1 MKKVLLFLMSSLFLS
16 ACTTT
21 DTLHTFSIDAR
32 TKDVAFENL
41 VIVTNG
47 AELYIQPTY
56 QLFAI
61 EHTNDEP
68 ADLVQQASFGLYD
81 EDNTLFYSVNMGA
94 NQAGVLD
101 TRTDP
106 LEGNLIGVTVPS
118 KNIEA
123 GKNISIEF
131 TYEKNN
137 QEITKKVEVAL
148 QESK

>member
-1 MKKVLLFLMSSLFLS
+1 MKKTILFLMSSLFLS

-21 DTLHTFSIDAR
+21 NTLHTFSIDAR
-32 TKDVAFENL
+32 TKDVALENL
-41 VIVTNG
+41 VMVTNG
-47 AELYIQPTY
+47 TELYIQPTY

-61 EHTNDEP
+61 EHTNDEST
-68 ADLVQQASFGLYD
+68 DVVQQASMRFYD
-81 EDNTLFYSVNMGA
+81 EDNTLFYSVSMGP

-106 LEGNLIGVTVPS
+106 LEGNLVGFTVPS

>member
-32 TKDVAFENL
+32 TKDVALENL

-56 QLFAI
+56 QFFAI

-68 ADLVQQASFGLYD
+68 TDLVQQASFGLYD

-106 LEGNLIGVTVPS
+106 LEGNLIGSTIPS

>member
-1 MKKVLLFLMSSLFLS
+1 MKKIFLFLMSSLFLS

-21 DTLHTFSIDAR
+21 STLHTFSIDAR
-32 TKDVAFENL
+32 TKDVALENL
-41 VIVTNG
+41 VIVSNG

-61 EHTNDEP
+61 EHTNSDP
-68 ADLVQQASFGLYD
+68 VDLVKQASFGLYD
-81 EDNTLFYSVNMGA
+81 EEDTLFYSVNMGS

-101 TRTDP
+101 TRTNP
-106 LEGNLIGVTVPS
+106 LEGDLVGFTVPS
-118 KNIEA
+118 KNIET